1 MERDCLDAAAQ
12 GEPLRLG
19 ERVGFGI
26 RCNAAQPQYGQDQ
39 LCRQQ
44 GVENVPQIPVGTLCQ
59 VTLDA
64 LIQLFRRQTGF
75 QVDLQPVVLRAALS
89 HESAC
94 AEYQRTGY
102 AEVGEQHFAQIFKDA
117 FFAPVQPQGH
127 VPQGKPHGIP
137 APVLFGDQ
145 RDQRGHRR
153 HDGVTCL
160 FCQIACAV

>member
-1 MERDCLDAAAQ
+1 M
-12 GEPLRLG
+12 
-19 ERVGFGI
+19 
-26 RCNAAQPQYGQDQ
+26 
-39 LCRQQ
+39 
-44 GVENVPQIPVGTLCQ
+44 ENVPQIPVGTLCQ

-127 VPQGKPHGIP
+127 VPQESPMASRHQFSLVTNGISEGIGGTM
-137 APVLFGDQ
+137 V
-145 RDQRGHRR
+145 
-153 HDGVTCL
+153 
-160 FCQIACAV
+160 